1 LLPAFSDSMEDS
13 SASAPSSDRAAGIAQ
28 ARALLGRNRL
38 TEALSLTASLL
49 TDRADDRDLLYVH
62 AVTQRLLGQLPEALT
77 TLSRMELLYPLY
89 PRLYQERGH
98 CHAAARAAHAAI
110 LAFER
115 AVQLNPS
122 LPSSWSMLEAL
133 YAATGQSAQSARAR
147 EMVRQLGD
155 LPPEIVT
162 AFSMYADG
170 EAEQAEKLI
179 RHFIQTRGNH
189 LEALRLLA
197 KIALDF
203 EIADDASV
211 LLEYILSVAPDHRVA
226 RYEYVLVLMKQYRH
240 SEAAIHIKQLLD
252 LEPDHFSYRLTH
264 ATLLCATSDFA
275 RALPEFHE
283 LMAVNP
289 HDVDTHLAF
298 GHALQTL
305 GDYSGAIS
313 TLRRAI
319 DLQPACG
326 DAYWALANLKTYEF
340 TAQELMR
347 MRVVEASQG
356 LRLRDRIHVC
366 FALGKALEDHADYA
380 GSFQYYERGNALK
393 KSSVRYI
400 PEAIERMAALQ
411 KSVCTT
417 DFFQARRL
425 FGCQSADPIF
435 IVGVPRSG
443 STLIEQIL
451 ASHSQVQGTME
462 LGDIP
467 RLVARLQG
475 RATTDAG
482 LRYPG
487 ILTELSADD
496 CRQFGEKYLA
506 DTRVYRD
513 ARPRFIDKMP
523 NNFRHIGLIHL
534 ILPNARIIDARRN
547 ALACCFSNFKQLYAS
562 GQQFAYCF
570 EDLARYYRAYLE
582 FMAHWDRVLPGQVLK
597 VQHEHVVDDLE
608 NQVRRLLDF
617 CGLEFERGCV
627 DFHENARPVHTVSAQ
642 QVRRPINRDGLDQ
655 WKHFE
660 PWLAPL
666 RERLADLT

>member
-1 LLPAFSDSMEDS
+1 MLPACYDSMEDP

-49 TDRADDRDLLYVH
+49 TSHPDDRDLLYVH

-77 TLSRMELLYPLY
+77 TLSRMELLHPLY

-98 CHAAARAAHAAI
+98 CHAAAGAAHPAI
-110 LAFER
+110 VAFER

-122 LPSSWSMLEAL
+122 LPSSWSMLESL

-147 EMVRQLGD
+147 EMVRQLSE

-170 EAEQAEKLI
+170 EAEEAEKLI

-189 LEALRLLA
+189 VEALRLLA

-252 LEPDHFSYRLTH
+252 LEPGHFSYRLTR
-264 ATLLCATSDFA
+264 ATLLCAMNDFA
-275 RALPEFHE
+275 RAIPEFHE

-289 HDVDTHLAF
+289 QDVDLHLAF
-298 GHALQTL
+298 GHALQTR
-305 GDYSGAIS
+305 GDYTGAIS
-313 TLRRAI
+313 ILRRAI

-340 TAQELMR
+340 TAEELMR

-356 LRLRDRIHVC
+356 LRVRDRIHLC

-411 KSVCTT
+411 KSVCTA
-417 DFFQARRL
+417 DFFQARRN
-425 FGCQSADPIF
+425 FGCRSADPIF

-475 RATTDAG
+475 RGTADAG
-482 LRYPG
+482 PRYPG
-487 ILTELSADD
+487 ILNELSADD
-496 CRQFGEKYLA
+496 CRQFGERYLA

-513 ARPRFIDKMP
+513 ARPYFIDKMP

-547 ALACCFSNFKQLYAS
+547 ALACCFSNFKQSYAS
-562 GQQFAYCF
+562 GQQFAYSF
-570 EDLARYYRAYLE
+570 EDLARYYRTYLD
-582 FMAHWDRVLPGQVLK
+582 FMAHWDRVLPGRVLK

-617 CGLEFERGCV
+617 CGLQFEQGCV
-627 DFHENARPVHTVSAQ
+627 DFHQNARPVHTVSAQ